1 LARGI
6 LSRRDP
12 VFFPGSGR
20 PMLSWLDWMPR
31 PHLGER
37 PVTPRPLAAPVA
49 LLASAL
55 ASTLWIG
62 GGGAGWLAVASLGAL
77 AAIGIQFREGAG
89 VPELRQRTAAL
100 LLLGVVIL
108 GFTATWDLKRFSEG
122 WPDRVER
129 WEAEVQQRLAGE
141 LDALL
146 TRAEAAADAGT
157 RSWRED
163 AGSALLPS
171 MILRDGIHAVMV
183 FDSVGRLSSWVGTH
197 QGPVPGPV
205 RDGEARYL
213 YQEGAI
219 FGYLYVAQ
227 PLPSGAG
234 TAVAAALL
242 RADLPP
248 GLDEGLLDF
257 TSRFQRNHG
266 AEIVVSRADRIEGPG
281 VWDLR
286 WDDEVLFSVDLQ
298 PLSEADAVGARAR
311 WWERAMVV
319 GVGAAWLL
327 LLIGSPRGG
336 GVRALVG
343 LGSLPLLLL
352 LPLGRLLGTPELFSP
367 GGLLLPVPGELTL
380 GDILVLAL
388 AGLFLLGALAP
399 TRRPRLPAW
408 GAAGLAVA
416 ALVGFLWAMEEG
428 ASAVLLAEGEWGW
441 VTFVWVG
448 SLVAGILF
456 ALGIHLGSSSD
467 SSEADPI
474 RLVLAFLGGLL
485 LAVLGGV
492 LVSVG
497 PGLPLAIP
505 LLFALPL
512 IFLIT
517 GLPRRE
523 DRPWRV
529 TILLA
534 TLSLG
539 AAAVVPWGWS
549 LRVEARMTLAEDQME
564 RLGTRPDP
572 FLEFM
577 LLRAGEEA
585 RQMVGTGRNAVE
597 TLYGIWTGSGLAQ
610 EDVPVWLTVW
620 TPDGTAQEE
629 LAIGVQGERPPLP
642 MDLVQEAIE
651 EGGLRLRRYDLTDM
665 HYVAVISLSRGAFIS
680 LVVPPRRTLATPS
693 PLGPLFSPARAEA
706 DPLVLIPFLPGEAA
720 SVDQE
725 VRWIRTGEG
734 WQGEL
739 DLFYPDEVVHA
750 HYRISRPGPLLV
762 TARGT
767 LLLLLVLAT
776 GILAWGMGRRTGSE
790 DRWMSAPVA
799 AWFASFRGRVTLT
812 LFAFFLIPTL
822 GFGALAWQTLSA
834 AAGRTAETLAERAAE
849 EAAGWFGEVGGALD
863 VLARRVGSDL
873 LLYDRGELVR
883 GSVPE
888 LVDLGLYQGWLPAHI
903 HARMVAGEELM
914 VSTRATLGGLEYVVA
929 FRRIEGGQ
937 VLGVPAPLQAGAT
950 ALRQRDV
957 ADLIAFAGVTGA
969 ALSILLSLLVGRALT
984 RPIQTL
990 QVASERV
997 GAGNMGVHLPEE
1009 RRDEFGAV
1017 FGAFNRMVD
1026 RLGSTRRALIRN
1038 SRRTQAIMEEVATGV
1053 LALDPQG
1060 RVILANPRAE
1070 ELLGV
1075 TLERGDALPRS
1086 GEPGDLR
1093 SVLARWVEAYI
1104 RDEVPAATTEFQ
1116 VGDRRIRAR
1125 ARRVSRRGP
1134 PGGTVLSLE
1143 DVTDELRTE
1152 RILAWGEMA
1161 RQVAHEVKN
1170 PLTPIKLGVQ
1180 HVRRAWLDGRPD
1192 FDEILNRNVD
1202 SILGEI
1208 DRLAGI
1214 ASGFSRF
1221 GAPEEAASGPLAPV
1235 DAAAVV
1241 GEVIA
1246 LYRAG
1251 EGPVRVEFEPPPP
1264 LPPVHARAGELKEV
1278 LLNLL
1283 ENARAA
1289 LPTGGL
1295 VRVSLT
1301 RPVDEDD
1308 RVEVQVRDDGVG
1320 IPSDLLP
1327 RIFEPHFSTR
1337 SGGGGLGLAIVRRLV
1352 GSWGGSVRAES
1363 AEGEGTSLFVR
1374 IPIWREDSVDQ
1385 ALRGDDGTS
1394 PST

>member
-1 LARGI
+1 MNAR
-6 LSRRDP
+6 S
-12 VFFPGSGR
+12 
-20 PMLSWLDWMPR
+20 
-31 PHLGER
+31 
-37 PVTPRPLAAPVA
+37 LAAPIC
-49 LLASAL
+49 LLVSAL
-55 ASTLWIG
+55 ASALWIG
-62 GGGAGWLAVASLGAL
+62 GGGPGWLVLAALGAL
-77 AAIGIQFREGAG
+77 AALVLQVQRDHGIRD
-89 VPELRQRTAAL
+89 LRQRVSAL
-100 LLLGVVIL
+100 LLLGVVVM
-108 GFTATWDLKRFSEG
+108 GFAATWDLKRFSGG

-129 WEAEVQQRLAGE
+129 WEEEIQRRLAGE

-146 TRAEAAADAGT
+146 TRAEAASAAGA
-157 RSWRED
+157 RSWGED
-163 AGSALLPS
+163 GRPALLPATV
-171 MILRDGIHAVMV
+171 LRDGIHSVMV
-183 FDSVGRLSSWVGTH
+183 FDSVGRLTSWVGTH
-197 QGPVPGPV
+197 QGPVPSPV
-205 RDGEARYL
+205 RNGEARYL
-213 YQEGAI
+213 YREGAI
-219 FGYLYVAQ
+219 FGYLYVTQA
-227 PLPSGAG
+227 LPSGAG

-257 TSRFQRNHG
+257 ASRFQRNHG
-266 AEIVVSRADRIEGPG
+266 AEILVSRADRVEGPG

-286 WDDEVLFSVDLQ
+286 WDDEVLFSVGLQ

-311 WWERAMVV
+311 WWERIMALGL
-319 GVGAAWLL
+319 GVAWLL
-327 LLIGSPRGG
+327 LLMGSPTGG
-336 GVRALVG
+336 AVRALVG
-343 LGSLPLLLL
+343 LGVLPLLLL
-352 LPLGRLLGTPELFSP
+352 LPLGRLLGTPDLFSP
-367 GGLLLPVPGELTL
+367 GGVLLPVPGEPTL
-380 GDILVLAL
+380 GDVLALAL
-388 AGLFLLGALAP
+388 AGLFLLGALA
-399 TRRPRLPAW
+399 RSRVVRIPAW
-408 GAAGLAVA
+408 GAAGLAVV
-416 ALVGFLWAMEEG
+416 ALALFLRAMEGG
-428 ASAVLLAEGEWGW
+428 ASPLLLAEGEWGW
-441 VTFVWVG
+441 VTFVWVAC
-448 SLVAGILF
+448 LVAGLLF
-456 ALGIHLGSSSD
+456 ALAVHLGSSS
-467 SSEADPI
+467 ETRPAGPL
-474 RLVLAFLGGLL
+474 RLTLALVTGLL
-485 LAVLGGV
+485 LAVLAGA
-492 LVSVG
+492 LVSFG
-497 PGLPLAIP
+497 PDLPLVITI
-505 LLFALPL
+505 LFALPL
-512 IFLIT
+512 TLLIT
-517 GLPRRE
+517 GLPRVE
-523 DRPWRV
+523 DRRWRV

-549 LRVEARMTLAEDQME
+549 LRVEARMALAEEQMD

-572 FLEFM
+572 FLEFL

-597 TLYGIWTGSGLAQ
+597 TLYGIWTGSGLAR

-629 LAIGVQGERPPLP
+629 LRIGVEGERPPLP

-651 EGGLRLRRYDLTDM
+651 EGGVRFRRYDLTDM
-665 HYVAVISLSRGAFIS
+665 HYVAVIHLSRGAFIS
-680 LVVPPRRTLATPS
+680 LVVPPRRTVATPS

-706 DPLVLIPFLPGEAA
+706 DPLVLIPFLPGEVA
-720 SVDQE
+720 SGVEE
-725 VRWIRTGEG
+725 VRWIRTGDG

-750 HYRISRPGPLLV
+750 HYRIPRPGPLLV

-776 GILAWGMGRRTGSE
+776 GVLTWALGQRTGSG
-790 DRWMSAPVA
+790 DRWMSAPVV
-799 AWFASFRGRVTLT
+799 AWFGSFRGRVTLT

-849 EAAGWFGEVGGALD
+849 EAAGWFGEVGGAMD
-863 VLARRVGSDL
+863 VLARRVRSDL
-873 LLYDRGELVR
+873 LLYDGGELIR

-888 LVDLGLYQGWLPAHI
+888 LVDLGLYQGWLPPQI

-937 VLGVPAPLQAGAT
+937 VLGVPAPLEAGAT

-957 ADLIAFAGVTGA
+957 ADLIAFAGVAGA
-969 ALSILLSLLVGRALT
+969 ALSLLLSLLVGRALT

-1009 RRDEFGAV
+1009 RGDEFGAV

-1075 TLERGDALPRS
+1075 TLERGDALPR
-1086 GEPGDLR
+1086 GADPQDLR
-1093 SVLARWVEAYI
+1093 SVLAQWVEAYI
-1104 RDEVPAATTEFQ
+1104 RDQVPAATTEFQ
-1116 VGDRRIRAR
+1116 LGDRRIRAR

-1161 RQVAHEVKN
+1161 QQVAHEVKN

-1180 HVRRAWLDGRPD
+1180 HVRRAWVDGRPD
-1192 FDEILNRNVD
+1192 FDEILSRNVE
-1202 SILGEI
+1202 SILSEI

-1214 ASGFSRF
+1214 AAGFSRF
-1221 GAPEEAASGPLAPV
+1221 GAPEEAASKPLQPV
-1235 DAAAVV
+1235 DLAAVV
-1241 GEVIA
+1241 GEVIG

-1251 EGPVRVEFEPPPP
+1251 EGPVQVEFEPSLP
-1264 LPPVHARAGELKEV
+1264 LPQVQARAGEMKEV

-1283 ENARAA
+1283 ENARTA
-1289 LPTGGL
+1289 LPHGGL

-1301 RPVDEDD
+1301 RSVDEED
-1308 RVEVQVRDDGVG
+1308 RVELKVQDDGVG
-1320 IPSDLLP
+1320 IPQELLP

-1352 GSWGGSVRAES
+1352 ESWGGSVRAES
-1363 AEGEGTSLFVR
+1363 LEGEGTSFFVR
-1374 IPIWREDSVDQ
+1374 IPVWRDDHPAGLDE
-1385 ALRGDDGTS
+1385 GDDAAS
-1394 PST
+1394 HST